1 MQVHYYVR
9 EDIVVDGVGDINFV
23 IVFVV
28 VKIDYHLMNDGLS
41 TAMSTSRVVGN
52 LSSVSVFTTFTSMNT
67 MNNVLPIFVFAN
79 EENVFIHL
87 PKLVDLQL
95 ILKTH
100 FGTCSKKSCPSMVG
114 WMPSFHNH
122 CFILST

>member
-1 MQVHYYVR
+1 M
-9 EDIVVDGVGDINFV
+9 

-28 VKIDYHLMNDGLS
+28 VKIDYHLINDGLS

-100 FGTCSKKSCPSMVG
+100 FGTCLKKSCPSMVG